1 MKEIQPTKSNTL
13 TVAEDT
19 MIDGVFLD
27 QALVEYVVAAADI
40 AQLQGELQGDLQNK
54 AKRKRNKLDIRHTR
68 FT

>member
-54 AKRKRNKLDIRHTR
+54 AKRKRNKLGRH
-68 FT
+68 